1 MIHAGADLEQPAMES
16 VFTHRG
22 HIEAYIEQNPDFLHT
37 LAPWPGKGPYP
48 MVVGAM
54 VKAGRQAGV
63 GPMAAV
69 AGAVAEF
76 VGRDLLQHTDEVIV
90 ENGGD
95 VFINILKPITISVY
109 AGQSPLS
116 MKIGLAFPVHQESFA
131 VCTSSG
137 TVGHSL
143 SHGRA
148 DAVCVLANSCALA
161 DAAATAIGNRIE
173 SAQGIQAAINW
184 GKNIAGV
191 RGLLAIVDK
200 AMGAW
205 GEMEVT
211 PL

>member
-116 MKIGLAFPVHQESFA
+116 MKLI
-131 VCTSSG
+131 
-137 TVGHSL
+137 
-143 SHGRA
+143 
-148 DAVCVLANSCALA
+148 
-161 DAAATAIGNRIE
+161 
-173 SAQGIQAAINW
+173 
-184 GKNIAGV
+184 KGV
-191 RGLLAIVDK
+191 RTEDFISTSGVLIQCPNRLMPGTGFPATMYRGTK
-200 AMGAW
+200 PRQ
-205 GEMEVT
+205 T
-211 PL
+211 L